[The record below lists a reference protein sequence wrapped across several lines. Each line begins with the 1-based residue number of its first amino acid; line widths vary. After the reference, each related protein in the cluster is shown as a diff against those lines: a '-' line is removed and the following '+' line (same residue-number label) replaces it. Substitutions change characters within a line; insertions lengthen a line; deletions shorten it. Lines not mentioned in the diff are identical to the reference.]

1 MAEDFVEQIYSEA
14 ILLTELKQIVELIR
28 QRNSHT
34 VILKLNEIL
43 PKLGEIAK
51 QYVTEHYEKGVQ
63 FWNSLEK
70 VSGYNGDLIWLGDCI
85 ESEIIPM
92 FQEYLSLLCDIDV
105 DDETGIR
112 MKSSKSVFLSM
123 LRTDN
128 GKYFHSMEDPM
139 WEAYIQ
145 AKQLFDPEIR
155 DYYFLGTGLGY
166 LPYQVYLISEK
177 SARIHIYEPISK
189 FVQYGKL
196 YGVLDWIPEE
206 KLSITVSNDLIG
218 FLKEIE
224 KSGKGYFISQLVTDY
239 YQKEQQ
245 PILEDL
251 IQSDSTKRLFEKTTS
266 INYCINTNRVRKDI
280 DSFDKNLLSEN
291 CIVVAAGPSL
301 DSQMDYLR
309 NMQGKKMI
317 ISVGTVFSKLMKAG
331 IKPDAVAILD
341 PQERT
346 LRQLEGLFDET
357 IPMFIASTAYHGFA
371 EKYKGEKYLVHT
383 KGESDICKLHSWPI
397 ADKLYFCGST
407 VMTLAV
413 RCALILNA
421 KEIELIG
428 VDLAYPGE
436 NSHAKDTM
444 DYEIVNK
451 KNMLLIEATN
461 GEKVYSTPAFIK
473 YIHELEDIIKE
484 NKKVKFINGSDIGA
498 KINGTIKR

>member
-1 MAEDFVEQIYSEA
+1 MAEDFIEQIYSEA
-14 ILLTELKQIVELIR
+14 ILLTELKQTVELIR

-34 VILKLNEIL
+34 VTLKLNDIL
-43 PKLGEIAK
+43 PQLGEIVK
-51 QYVTEHYEKGVQ
+51 QYITEHYEKGVQ
-63 FWNSLEK
+63 FWNALEK
-70 VSGYNGDLIWLGDCI
+70 VSGFNGDLIWLGDCI

-92 FQEYLSLLCDIDV
+92 YQEYLSLLCDIDV

-177 SARIHIYEPISK
+177 SAKIHIFEPISK

-245 PILEDL
+245 AVLEEL
-251 IQSDSTKRLFEKTTS
+251 IQSDSTSRLFRKTSS
-266 INYCINTNRVRKDI
+266 INYCNNIKRVKNNI
-280 DSFDKNLLSEN
+280 DCFNSGISEN

-331 IKPDAVAILD
+331 IRPDAVAIMD

-346 LRQLEGLFDET
+346 LHQIDGLQDET
-357 IPMFIASTAYHGFA
+357 VPMFIATTAYHGFA
-371 EKYKGEKYLVHT
+371 ENYKGDKYLVHT
-383 KGESDICKLHSWPI
+383 KGEADICRLHSWPVEENS
-397 ADKLYFCGST
+397 YFCGST

-421 KEIELIG
+421 REIELVG

-451 KNMLLIEATN
+451 KNMILVEATN
-461 GEKVYSTPAFIK
+461 GGKVYSTPAFIK
-473 YIHELEDIIKE
+473 YIYELEDIIKE

-498 KINGTIKR
+498 KIKGTIKR